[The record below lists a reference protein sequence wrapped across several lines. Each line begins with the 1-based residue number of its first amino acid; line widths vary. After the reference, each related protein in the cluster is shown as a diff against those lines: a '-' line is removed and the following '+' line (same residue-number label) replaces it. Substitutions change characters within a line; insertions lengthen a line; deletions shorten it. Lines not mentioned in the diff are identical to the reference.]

1 MKDTKKWWIDSLKK
15 VIAICTILAVS
26 IVPMSSIAHAS
37 EVDELNRV
45 TNEVVK
51 YITIN
56 ENGVPEYHR
65 VEAIENGV
73 SEEVLS
79 IADQTFEFVMAK
91 YYEENNMQTRA
102 TAFPIYGNW
111 CGPNYGSGTPI
122 DLLDKACKKHD
133 NCYRD
138 NYRHKCSCDEAMLN
152 NINNNYSKMTGA
164 KQKAMAKVMVA
175 WLKIKTSNQ
184 NEKGGNFSCRV

>member
-1 MKDTKKWWIDSLKK
+1 MKATKKWWVDSLKK

-65 VEAIENGV
+65 AEAIENGV

-79 IADQTFEFVMAK
+79 IADQTFEFV
-91 YYEENNMQTRA
+91 
-102 TAFPIYGNW
+102 
-111 CGPNYGSGTPI
+111 
-122 DLLDKACKKHD
+122 
-133 NCYRD
+133 
-138 NYRHKCSCDEAMLN
+138 
-152 NINNNYSKMTGA
+152 SK
-164 KQKAMAKVMVA
+164 
-175 WLKIKTSNQ
+175 
-184 NEKGGNFSCRV
+184 R